1 MIQLTDISLS
11 FGSRSIFKNLSWH
24 IKQGKRIGL
33 FGPNGVG
40 KTTLL
45 NMIAGVMAPDTGA
58 ISIPPSHIIGYLP
71 QEVEDRVS
79 DKTVLEE
86 ALRTFKDVNELEG
99 ELESLTQRLS
109 EIEETGSDE
118 YKKTLL
124 RLDAIHN
131 ELRTKDSHT
140 LQYQSEKLLMGL
152 GFQDSDLKK
161 PLVTFS
167 GGWRMRV
174 ALAKLLLRKPD
185 ILLLDEPTNHLDIE
199 SIDWLE
205 NYLGSFQGSVIMV
218 SHDRYFLDRM
228 VDSIAELDMGKIAEY
243 PGNYSSYLNER
254 SARLTSQELAFKNQ
268 QRRIRETER
277 FIERFRYKNTK
288 ARQVQSR
295 IKMLEKL
302 ERIPEPA
309 SDNASIHFKFPD
321 PERSGKV
328 VVELSKF
335 SKSYEK
341 NDGSHIE
348 VFSGA
353 GPLSIMRGD
362 KIALIGKNG
371 AGKSTLA
378 RILQGVESFSGER
391 KIGYNVELTFFAQDQ
406 AESLDPG
413 NTIIEELE
421 SEATSRNE
429 TEIRSLLGAFLFSG
443 EEAYKPIR
451 VLSGGEKS
459 RVALAKTLLSPKNFM
474 ILDEPTNHLDIKSR
488 AVLVN
493 ALKQYKGTFLVV
505 SHDRHFLDQV
515 ANKIWY
521 AEKWNIITYP
531 GTYSEFHYHQ
541 KLSEKETSEVSE
553 EKRRDEIGGNGNG
566 ETKAGARNVGAREN
580 SRNKREEAQRR
591 NRLYRE
597 LKERGIEHMGN
608 WRELSLKQLEAALD
622 ELEETIHNSEKRRR
636 ELEEFL
642 ADARNF
648 RDKKGAEE
656 AAQEFS
662 ELNDRIKLLYE
673 TWEKVSYHLTSLGK

>member
-11 FGSRSIFKNLSWH
+11 FGSRDIFRNLSWH
-24 IKQGKRIGL
+24 IKVGKRIGL

-45 NMIAGVMAPDTGA
+45 NIIAGIVAPDRGVV
-58 ISIPPSHIIGYLP
+58 SIPSSQTIGYLP
-71 QEVEDRVS
+71 QEVEDARP
-79 DKTVLEE
+79 DKTVIDE
-86 ALRTFKDVNELEG
+86 ALSAFKDVNELNR
-99 ELESLTQRLS
+99 ELEALTQKLS
-109 EIEETGSDE
+109 GLEEVNSDE
-118 YKKTLL
+118 YRKILL

-140 LQYQSEKLLMGL
+140 LQYQAQKLLMGL
-152 GFQDSDLKK
+152 GFQGPDLRK
-161 PLVTFS
+161 PLITFS

-174 ALAKLLLRKPD
+174 ALAKLLLRKPNV
-185 ILLLDEPTNHLDIE
+185 LLLDEPTNHLDIE

-205 NYLGSFQGSVIMV
+205 NYLGTFHGSVIMV

-228 VDSIAELDMGKIAEY
+228 VDSIAELDMGKITEY
-243 PGNYSSYLNER
+243 SGNYSSYLNER
-254 SARLTSQELAFKNQ
+254 SARLTIQELAFKNQ
-268 QRRIRETER
+268 QRKIRETER

-309 SDNASIHFKFPD
+309 SDSASIHFKFPE

-328 VVELSKF
+328 VVELTQF
-335 SKSYEK
+335 SKSYK
-341 NDGSHIE
+341 SKDGSDIE
-348 VFSGA
+348 VFSDS
-353 GPLSIMRGD
+353 GPLSIVRSD

-378 RILQGVESFSGER
+378 RILQGVEPFSGER
-391 KIGYNVELTFFAQDQ
+391 KLGHDVELTFFAQNQ
-406 AESLDPG
+406 AESLDPR
-413 NTIIEELE
+413 NTVIEELAAD
-421 SEATSRNE
+421 ATSQNE

-443 EEAYKPIR
+443 EEVYKTIG

-488 AVLVN
+488 NVLVD

-521 AEKWNIITYP
+521 ADNRNIITYP

-541 KLSEKETSEVSE
+541 KLGEKETSETSTD
-553 EKRRDEIGGNGNG
+553 KRPDEIVGDGKRKPEPGI
-566 ETKAGARNVGAREN
+566 RNIQPRG
-580 SRNKREEAQRR
+580 NKREEAQKR
-591 NRLYRE
+591 NRLYKLLR
-597 LKERGIEHMGN
+597 ERGIENMEN
-608 WRELSLKQLEAALD
+608 WRELSLKQLKAAID
-622 ELEETIHNSEKRRR
+622 ALEETIHNSEKRRR

-648 RDKKGAEE
+648 QDIKGSED

-673 TWEKVSYHLTSLGK
+673 TWEKVSYHINASGDD

>member
-11 FGSRSIFKNLSWH
+11 FGSRDIFKSLSWH
-24 IKQGKRIGL
+24 IKGGRRIGL
-33 FGPNGVG
+33 FGPNGAG

-45 NMIAGVMAPDTGA
+45 NVIARVIAPDRGA
-58 ISIPPSHIIGYLP
+58 VSIPPSHTIGYLP
-71 QEVEDRVS
+71 QEFEDTSS
-79 DKTVLEE
+79 DKTVIEE
-86 ALRTFKDVNELEG
+86 ALSAFKEVNALNG
-99 ELESLTQRLS
+99 ELESLTQKLS
-109 EIEETGSDE
+109 DMEETNSYE

-140 LQYQSEKLLMGL
+140 LQYQTEKLLMGL
-152 GFQDSDLKK
+152 GFHQSDLKK
-161 PLVTFS
+161 PLITFS

-174 ALAKLLLRKPD
+174 ALAKLLLRKPNV
-185 ILLLDEPTNHLDIE
+185 LLLDEPTNHLDIE

-228 VDSIAELDMGKIAEY
+228 VDSIAELDMGQITEY
-243 PGNYSSYLNER
+243 SGNYSSYLNER
-254 SARLTSQELAFKNQ
+254 RARLTIQGLAFKNQ
-268 QRRIRETER
+268 QRKIRETER

-302 ERIPEPA
+302 ERIPEPV
-309 SDNASIHFKFPD
+309 SDNASIHFKFPE
-321 PERSGKV
+321 PKRSGKV
-328 VVELSKF
+328 VVELTQF
-335 SKSYEK
+335 SKSYK
-341 NDGSHIE
+341 NKDGSSFE
-348 VFSGA
+348 VFSDA
-353 GPLSIMRGD
+353 GPLSILRGD
-362 KIALIGKNG
+362 KIALIGRNG

-378 RILQGVESFSGER
+378 RILQGVEPFSGER
-391 KIGYNVELTFFAQDQ
+391 KVGHNVELTFFAQDQ
-406 AESLDPG
+406 AESLDSG

-421 SEATSRNE
+421 AEATSQNE

-443 EEAYKPIR
+443 EEVYKTIS

-474 ILDEPTNHLDIKSR
+474 ILDEPTNHLDIMSR
-488 AVLVN
+488 NVLVD
-493 ALKQYKGTFLVV
+493 ALTQYKGTFLVV

-521 AEKWNIITYP
+521 ADRRDIITYP

-541 KLSEKETSEVSE
+541 KLSEKETSEMSKDKRPDENGGDGKRKPEARIRDIRPSE
-553 EKRRDEIGGNGNG
+553 
-566 ETKAGARNVGAREN
+566 
-580 SRNKREEAQRR
+580 NKREEAQKR
-591 NRLYRE
+591 NRLYKE
-597 LKERGIEHMGN
+597 LKERGIENMEN
-608 WRELSLKQLEAALD
+608 WRELSLKQLKAALD
-622 ELEETIHNSEKRRR
+622 ELEETIHNSEKRRQ

-648 RDKKGAEE
+648 KDMKRSEE
-656 AAQEFS
+656 VAHEFG

-673 TWEKVSYHLTSLGK
+673 TWEKVSYHLNAPGGD

>member
-11 FGSRSIFKNLSWH
+11 FGSRDLFKNLSWH
-24 IKQGKRIGL
+24 IKDGKRIGL

-45 NMIAGVMAPDTGA
+45 NMIAGVVAPDKGA
-58 ISIPPSHIIGYLP
+58 VSIPPSHTIGYLP
-71 QEVEDRVS
+71 QEVEDTSS

-86 ALRTFKDVNELEG
+86 ALSAFKDVNELEG
-99 ELESLTQRLS
+99 ELESLTQKLN
-109 EIEETGSDE
+109 ELGEKNSDE
-118 YKKTLL
+118 YKKILL

-140 LQYQSEKLLMGL
+140 LQYQTEKLLMGL
-152 GFQDSDLKK
+152 GFHDSDLKK
-161 PLVTFS
+161 PLSTFS

-174 ALAKLLLRKPD
+174 ALAKLLLQKPNV
-185 ILLLDEPTNHLDIE
+185 LLLDEPTNHLDIE

-205 NYLGSFQGSVIMV
+205 NYLGAFGGSVIMV
-218 SHDRYFLDRM
+218 LHDRYFLDRM
-228 VDSIAELDMGKIAEY
+228 VDTIAELDMGQITEY
-243 PGNYSSYLNER
+243 SGNYSSYLNER
-254 SARLTSQELAFKNQ
+254 SARLTIQKSAFKNQ
-268 QRRIRETER
+268 QRKIRETER

-309 SDNASIHFKFPD
+309 SDNASIHFKFPE
-321 PERSGKV
+321 PKRSGKV
-328 VVELSKF
+328 VLELTQF
-335 SKSYEK
+335 SKSYK
-341 NDGSHIE
+341 NKDGSSIE
-348 VFSGA
+348 VFSEA
-353 GPLSIMRGD
+353 GPLSVLRGD

-378 RILQGVESFSGER
+378 RILQGVEPFSGER
-391 KIGYNVELTFFAQDQ
+391 KVGHNVELTFFAQHQ
-406 AESLDPG
+406 AESLNPE
-413 NTIIEELE
+413 NSIIEDLE
-421 SEATSRNE
+421 AESTSQNE

-443 EEAYKPIR
+443 EEVYKPIS

-459 RVALAKTLLSPKNFM
+459 RVALAETLLSPKNFM

-488 AVLVN
+488 NVLVD
-493 ALKQYKGTFLVV
+493 ALKHYKGTFLVV

-521 AEKWNIITYP
+521 ADKRNIITYP

-541 KLSEKETSEVSE
+541 KLGEKETLEKSND
-553 EKRRDEIGGNGNG
+553 KRRDGIGGNGKR
-566 ETKAGARNVGAREN
+566 EPEAGFRNIRRRE
-580 SRNKREEAQRR
+580 SRREEAQKR
-591 NRLYRE
+591 NRLYKE
-597 LKERGIEHMGN
+597 LKERGIENMEN
-608 WRELSLKQLEAALD
+608 WREPSLKQLKAALD

-648 RDKKGAEE
+648 RCSKFQRYKGLGRSSA
-656 AAQEFS
+656 
-662 ELNDRIKLLYE
+662 RI
-673 TWEKVSYHLTSLGK
+673 